1 LIDRIAELMKH
12 ETAGDP
18 ITGLKWTHKTTAKIA
33 KELQAGGI
41 DVSPRTVARLLDNMG
56 YSLRVN
62 HKKLSRV
69 SKTSPE
75 SRNAQFEHIAGLR
88 EKFARLGLPVI
99 SVDTKKKELIG
110 RFKNSGAAWS
120 QEPVRVKDHDF
131 PSEADGKAI
140 PYGIY
145 DVGANL
151 GTVMV
156 GTTHET
162 AQFAV
167 DAIEMWWLEE
177 GSVRYPNVKELLIL
191 ADGGGAN
198 AATNRAWKH
207 GIYHQLARR
216 HGLTVTVAHYP
227 PGASKWNPIEHRLF
241 SEISKNW
248 AGRPLDTFE
257 TVLNHIRSTT
267 TKTGLRVTAHLVTRQ
282 YAPGV
287 KITDAEMRELAV
299 TKHASLPRWN
309 YTVAPDPTLKLS
321 APTPPPAQSPSAR
334 GGRPDEARRD
344 RRPRRR
350 TREEAALTAS
360 PT

>member
-1 LIDRIAELMKH
+1 MKH

-18 ITGLKWTHKTTAKIA
+18 ITGLKWTHRTTAKIA
-33 KELQAGGI
+33 KELQSGGI
-41 DVSPRTVARLLDNMG
+41 DVSPRTVARLLDGMG

-75 SRNAQFEHIAGLR
+75 TRNAQFEHIAGLR
-88 EKFARLGLPVI
+88 EKFAQRGLPVI
-99 SVDTKKKELIG
+99 SVDTKKKELVG
-110 RFKNSGAAWS
+110 RFKNAGVAWN
-120 QEPVRVKDHDF
+120 QEPVPVKDHDF

-167 DAIEMWWLEE
+167 DSIEIWWLAE
-177 GSVRYPNVKELLIL
+177 GSVRYPNAKELLIL

-198 AATNRAWKH
+198 AATNRAWMH
-207 GIYHQLARR
+207 GLYHQLARR

-248 AGRPLDTFE
+248 AGRPLDSFE
-257 TVLNHIRSTT
+257 TILNHIRSTT
-267 TKTGLRVTAHLVTRQ
+267 TKTGLRVSAHLVDRQ
-282 YAPGV
+282 YEPGV

-299 TKHASLPRWN
+299 TKHDSLPRWN
-309 YTVAPDPTLKLS
+309 YSLTPASKPP
-321 APTPPPAQSPSAR
+321 APTPPSALAPALPKR
-334 GGRPDEARRD
+334 TPRTPDEARPD

-350 TREEAALTAS
+350 TTEAPLTAS
-360 PT
+360 AASRT